1 MGPQMTLSILC
12 THRGHPVDSAVQ
24 VKWRIVARPLFVDA
38 TAVIIKTAAEST
50 PEKEWDGRRFH
61 GAVLHLHEDV
71 SYYFKRL

>member
-50 PEKEWDGRRFH
+50 PEKRDGRHFED
-61 GAVLHLHEDV
+61 AILHVREEV
-71 SYYFKRL
+71 SYYLKRQ